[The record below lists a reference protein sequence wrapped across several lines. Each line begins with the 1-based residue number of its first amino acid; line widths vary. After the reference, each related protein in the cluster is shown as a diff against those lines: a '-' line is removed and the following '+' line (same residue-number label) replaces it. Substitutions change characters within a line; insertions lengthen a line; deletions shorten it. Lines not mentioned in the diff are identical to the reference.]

1 MNFRDQN
8 YTSGRVMQ
16 LAKKSFSAQ
25 STALLGLNVV
35 GAILYVVAASRGG
48 WAISQERAVRIHTT
62 TGEPFIWFFSILP
75 IVATFFVINVAW
87 GAVILSRRRGGL
99 FWLLAA
105 VVWLGAVVIDFA
117 HH

>member
-1 MNFRDQN
+1 
-8 YTSGRVMQ
+8 MQ
-16 LAKKSFSAQ
+16 LPGRSFSAPPI
-25 STALLGLNVV
+25 ALFLLNLV
-35 GAILYVVAASRGG
+35 GSIFYVVAASRGG
-48 WAISQERAVRIHTT
+48 WAIPEERAAEIHTT

-87 GAVILSRRRGGL
+87 GAVILARRQRKGGL

-105 VVWLGAVVIDFA
+105 VIWLGAVVIDFA